1 MSIDLQA
8 VGGPIGPLHRTPAWH
23 GRQRQP
29 LMLQVLEC
37 HNRENGFS
45 DGLRLLVSR
54 GAASSFDALVRE
66 LVNLFFF
73 AGCLLLNGTEIN

>member
-1 MSIDLQA
+1 
-8 VGGPIGPLHRTPAWH
+8 
-23 GRQRQP
+23 
-29 LMLQVLEC
+29 MLQVLEC